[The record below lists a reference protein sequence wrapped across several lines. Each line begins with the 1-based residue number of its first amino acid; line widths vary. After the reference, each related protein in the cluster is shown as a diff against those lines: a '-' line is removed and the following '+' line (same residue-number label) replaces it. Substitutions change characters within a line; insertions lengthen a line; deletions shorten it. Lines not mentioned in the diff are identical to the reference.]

1 MTIKYMQCQRCWKTI
16 QRIANRKYCT
26 KCRIAVDKELNR
38 KYIEKHLVP
47 DELRKRKPPRK
58 AS

>member
-1 MTIKYMQCQRCWKTI
+1 MQMMNCERCWKEI

-47 DELRKRKPPRK
+47 DELRKRKPPRNIR
-58 AS
+58 